1 MSELK
6 NISNNLTSAED
17 QSAWGDLVICR
28 VEVDLPSW
36 LSQLV
41 GGNNWQVYSESEYDH
56 SISFLLRQGEK
67 EAEVT
72 LFNNGYAQVDLNG
85 KSIFDGSITSGAS
98 KCAHLSY
105 YRADN
110 GDPITLN

>member
-28 VEVDLPSW
+28 VEVDLPNW
-36 LSQLV
+36 LSQPA

-56 SISFLLRQGEK
+56 FAINHKRSRN
-67 EAEVT
+67 EAGV
-72 LFNNGYAQVDLNG
+72 LVCF
-85 KSIFDGSITSGAS
+85 K
-98 KCAHLSY
+98 
-105 YRADN
+105 
-110 GDPITLN
+110 

>member
-1 MSELK
+1 MSELQ

-28 VEVDLPSW
+28 VEVDLPNW
-36 LSQLV
+36 LSQLA

-56 SISFLLRQGEK
+56 SMSFLLRQGKK

-72 LFNNGYAQVDLNG
+72 LFNNGYAHGLIHEYRGDNSPPLSQEPEFEHFAGPLE
-85 KSIFDGSITSGAS
+85 SISR
-98 KCAHLSY
+98 HLSV
-105 YRADN
+105 
-110 GDPITLN
+110 

>member
-1 MSELK
+1 MNELQ
-6 NISNNLTSAED
+6 NISNQLTSAEV

-28 VEVDLPSW
+28 VEVDLPNW
-36 LSQLV
+36 LSKLA
-41 GGNNWQVYSESEYDH
+41 GGNDWQVYSESEYDH
-56 SISFLLRQGEK
+56 SISYLLRQGKK

-85 KSIFDGSITSGAS
+85 KSIFDGLITAG
-98 KCAHLSY
+98 KNKFAHLSY

-110 GDPITLN
+110 GDPIILN